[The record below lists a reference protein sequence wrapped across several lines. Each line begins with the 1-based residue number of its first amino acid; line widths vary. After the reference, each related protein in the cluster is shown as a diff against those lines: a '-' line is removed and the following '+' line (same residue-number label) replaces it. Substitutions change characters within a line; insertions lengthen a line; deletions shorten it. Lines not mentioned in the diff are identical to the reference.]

1 MLKITVVGLISA
13 VLVAGLLG
21 FKFVAYDLE
30 DNSTVGGVF
39 ATFDLLKDFIVIFMI
54 LWYVLK

>member
-1 MLKITVVGLISA
+1 MLKITVLGLISA
-13 VLVAGLLG
+13 ILAASLLG

-30 DNSTVGGVF
+30 DESDIGDIF
-39 ATFDLLKDFIVIFMI
+39 AVFDLMKDFIVIFMM

>member
-21 FKFVAYDLE
+21 FKFVTYDVE
-30 DNSTVGGVF
+30 DESAAGGVF
-39 ATFDLLKDFIVIFMI
+39 ATFDLLKDFIVIFML

>member
-13 VLVAGLLG
+13 ILTGGLLG

-30 DNSTVGGVF
+30 NESAAGGVF
-39 ATFDLLKDFIVIFMI
+39 ATFDLLKDFMVIFML